1 MRRHRIPQHILKL
14 NHITGMAKKT
24 ITQAFAKADMNV
36 KGQHVKVRHF
46 YQYRS

>member
-1 MRRHRIPQHILKL
+1 MRRYPIPQHILKL

-24 ITQAFAKADMNV
+24 ITQAFAKVDK
-36 KGQHVKVRHF
+36 KGHHGKVRHF